1 MVVKYEI
8 KEYSSFGRCLCIEN
22 DTMEL
27 YVTIDI
33 GPRIIKF
40 NLKGKDNMLYEDKQL
55 LVYRDEPNLKEM
67 FGKDARWNV
76 YGGHRFWVSPEKH
89 PQTYYPDN
97 TPVEYAVDG
106 NKFSFY
112 APKQIF
118 TGWQEIIEITVA
130 DNDASVSVK
139 HILTNMSD
147 RPQEAAIWALS
158 VADTGSVAYVKQS
171 ANQTGLLPNRV
182 LMLWPYSDY
191 KDSRFYMDNEYVGL
205 IQDPACEKPFK
216 LGTNNTD
223 GVIVC
228 SNHDT
233 VFIISY
239 DYVNGAEYA
248 DNGCSFESYLCKYYL
263 ELEAFSPLSLVKP
276 GETREFTEK
285 WELYPEKST
294 DIKDLAKYF

>member
-1 MVVKYEI
+1 MSVKYEI
-8 KEYSSFGRCLCIEN
+8 KEYSTFGRCLCIEN
-22 DTMEL
+22 GLIEL

-40 NLKGKDNMLYEDKQL
+40 NLKGKENMLYEDKQL

-97 TPVEYAVDG
+97 DPVEYSVDE

-112 APKQIF
+112 APKQVF

-130 DNDASVSVK
+130 EDDAKVSVK

-147 RPQEAAIWALS
+147 RPQKAAIWALS
-158 VADTGSVAYVKQS
+158 VADTGSIAYVKQS
-171 ANQTGLLPNRV
+171 NIQTGLLPNRL

-191 KDSRFYMDNEYVGL
+191 KDNRFYMDNEYVGL
-205 IQDPACEKPFK
+205 VQDPEIEQPFK

-228 SNHDT
+228 ANHGT
-233 VFIISY
+233 AFKISY
-239 DYVNGAEYA
+239 DCISNAEYA

-263 ELEAFSPLSLVKP
+263 ELEAFSPLQILQP
-276 GETREFTEK
+276 GQNCEFTEK
-285 WELYPEKST
+285 WELFSEKST
-294 DIKDLAKYF
+294 DISDLKKYF